1 MPTRIFLV
9 YVFGLCSLTWVKI
22 ILKIHDCYYNITL
35 GMRLVILTVLVISLA
50 TIVIKA
56 EGSRL
61 IIEEKSRMLQK

>member
-1 MPTRIFLV
+1 M
-9 YVFGLCSLTWVKI
+9 KI
-22 ILKIHDCYYNITL
+22 DDCYYNITL